1 MKAKTKFDPKVVQQF
16 VIEHTEKFVMGLV
29 AVLFLFF
36 AYRSYVVVGNGY
48 QRKPEELKAA
58 TKAAFDKIAL
68 GPATKKPPAP
78 TTKPV
83 PDGPDFPLYAKII
96 DDHKLSIDA
105 AKYPMPLGPDGSI
118 FAPLRPRE
126 APEVF
131 AVENLRAIPGRGAV
145 PNANNDRNAGNA
157 NPTAGKRWIVVT
169 GLVPYKKQLDEY
181 RNKFA
186 TAAGYDPGKDVP
198 TYAGYFVQRAEVVPG
213 ATGEP
218 KWSKFTVFDPDDA
231 AAKLGSQKAI
241 ELADARFVDTYLT
254 APLPYLVDT
263 TWGNEAVFPPQIP
276 VVERKADDADP
287 RRIMGRQPRDSGGGR
302 MTGGHTGVRDNAT
315 TPRGTDAR
323 DMPNRQG
330 GGGLLGPGAR
340 APVAGGGGGGLL
352 NRNVVA
358 KPETPEEKKEVPDY
372 LLLRYVDFDVKPNKQ
387 YQYRIFLVLNNPN
400 VGLRAEELADSR
412 LASYQ
417 FLGTQQPTTNDKDEV
432 VPWPTDPNVKWS
444 QVCTS
449 GRVSDDMRLLGGTVA
464 AAGGGRP
471 EAVAEVRVLLWQ
483 EQSGRN
489 GNFHKD
495 GLFRGTVLE
504 FPQVELKTPGNPRAT
519 KRDLNAK
526 GVLVDMLGGEW
537 LDRDHR
543 LANPGMILVMDEF
556 GNLVLHDEAAEAKEW
571 DEATKEPER
580 QDNRPGPAPGKP
592 VRGNVHE
599 GGPSRENPQDD
610 IDTSGVRRK
619 PVR

>member
-131 AVENLRAIPGRGAV
+131 AVENVRAIPGRGAV
-145 PNANNDRNAGNA
+145 PNTINDRNAGNGG
-157 NPTAGKRWIVVT
+157 PTAGKRWIVVT
-169 GLVPYKKQLDEY
+169 GLVPFKKQYEEY
-181 RNKFA
+181 RKKFENHA
-186 TAAGYDPGKDVP
+186 SYDPVKDIP
-198 TYAGYFVQRAEVVPG
+198 RYRGYLIQKAEVVPG
-213 ATGEP
+213 DTGEP
-218 KWSKFTVFDPDDA
+218 KWKSMMFPSLNKNEL
-231 AAKLGSQKAI
+231 AAKIGVQATEI
-241 ELADARFVDTYLT
+241 ADLRFTSPRLT
-254 APLPYLVDT
+254 SPLPRLVDS
-263 TWGNEAVFPPQIP
+263 TWGNEAVSPPQIP
-276 VVERKADDADP
+276 LMERELANADAPSMMRPQPSGPSRGPNTYRPGRSDVPP
-287 RRIMGRQPRDSGGGR
+287 RRGTGGR
-302 MTGGHTGVRDNAT
+302 DL
-315 TPRGTDAR
+315 PS
-323 DMPNRQG
+323 RQG
-330 GGGLLGPGAR
+330 GGGMIGPSAAPDAGA
-340 APVAGGGGGGLL
+340 GWDDIGD
-352 NRNVVA
+352 NVPKRDTETSTEDKESQV
-358 KPETPEEKKEVPDY
+358 PEY
-372 LLLRYVDFDVKPNKQ
+372 LLLRFFDVDVKPNKQ
-387 YQYRIFLVLNNPN
+387 YQYRIFPLLDNPN
-400 VGLRAEELADSR
+400 QNLKADELQDQK
-412 LASYQ
+412 LAL
-417 FLGTQQPTTNDKDEV
+417 FPILGVLTPRPLSTEKGDFVD
-432 VPWPTDPNVKWS
+432 WPTEPTAKWS
-444 QVCTS
+444 APCTS
-449 GRVSDDMRLLGGTVA
+449 GRVSDDMRLLGGTVS

-504 FPQVELKTPGNPRAT
+504 FPQVELKTPGNPRTT

-526 GVLVDMLGGEW
+526 SVLVDMLGGEW
-537 LDRDHR
+537 LDRDHK

-571 DEATKEPER
+571 DEATKEPE
-580 QDNRPGPAPGKP
+580 DRPGPAPIRP
-592 VRGNVHE
+592 VRGNVRE